1 MSIPP
6 DCHWSPF
13 DARLWRYPS
22 ISRRRRVFGA
32 TKVHSWLCWLHIFFN
47 ISADDHF
54 FQVLDLPLI
63 DIPPTLY
70 RALPGRD
77 CFSRPSIICTRHICI
92 VVILVSIFLFLLMIY
107 PVILQFHSGCRIWIS
122 PKVICLWSLAWVRC
136 ETTYYTRSS
145 FLHEF
150 HWVSIKRISLYVV
163 SKFYKYY
170 WIRVTT
176 VMITLRVRYVFWST
190 FCSMKGGES
199 LDSILFSLRS
209 GKQSTLPNHRY
220 RVWYHIGLRW
230 LASAV
235 WFTSSSTGVYY
246 DEGNSRLF
254 SISACLR
261 GPLLLITIQRKP
273 NPSTSTL
280 YFVVSLSLDHMV
292 ITGFYCV
299 WPGTYFG
306 ALSTICN
313 RFLGVVSSL
322 NSFNFEKSVYIGIV
336 LLWFWLF

>member
-1 MSIPP
+1 MTLLAPSFLQYIRGRSLLSSFRSPANQHSSNIIPSFAWSRLFQSTIDHLYQTHLHRGNTREYISIP
-6 DCHWSPF
+6 
-13 DARLWRYPS
+13 L
-22 ISRRRRVFGA
+22 
-32 TKVHSWLCWLHIFFN
+32 
-47 ISADDHF
+47 DD
-54 FQVLDLPLI
+54 
-63 DIPPTLY
+63 
-70 RALPGRD
+70 
-77 CFSRPSIICTRHICI
+77 
-92 VVILVSIFLFLLMIY
+92 Y
-107 PVILQFHSGCRIWIS
+107 PVTLQFHSGCRIWIS
-122 PKVICLWSLAWVRC
+122 PKVICLWSLAWVQC

-246 DEGNSRLF
+246 DEGNSRPILNL
-254 SISACLR
+254 SVNSW
-261 GPLLLITIQRKP
+261 
-273 NPSTSTL
+273 PSTIRHGLTQPPP
-280 YFVVSLSLDHMV
+280 
-292 ITGFYCV
+292 I
-299 WPGTYFG
+299 
-306 ALSTICN
+306 
-313 RFLGVVSSL
+313 R
-322 NSFNFEKSVYIGIV
+322 
-336 LLWFWLF
+336 